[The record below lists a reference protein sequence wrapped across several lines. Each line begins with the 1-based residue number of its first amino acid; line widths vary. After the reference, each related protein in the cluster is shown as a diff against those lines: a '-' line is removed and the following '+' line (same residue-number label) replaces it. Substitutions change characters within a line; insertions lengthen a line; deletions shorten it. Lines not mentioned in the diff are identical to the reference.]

1 MARMHLALLL
11 LAVLAAVASASL
23 PSFCKCT
30 CGQNSTIIPLGPQH
44 GDPNPPPLQRPPPK
58 QSSSSLSTTSSTSS
72 SSSSSSTSTTTTT
85 STSPASDSTSPARAN
100 PRRPAHGIPL
110 FEREPTNSCQ
120 QCSRAFCLKYNLPI
134 CKGVDEKDIKTS
146 CFQRDSHK
154 DRAIVW
160 CFLLATGGL
169 LGWAGVRQVVGSAK
183 RRGGRGRHPSSPPSS
198 SSPAGRMG
206 VRENGRG
213 RGTGFLGRAG
223 RDTAPYD
230 PLRDGDHGVH
240 GGRGTG

>member
-1 MARMHLALLL
+1 MARMHLTILL

-44 GDPNPPPLQRPPPK
+44 GDTDQPPPPPPK
-58 QSSSSLSTTSSTSS
+58 QSSSSS
-72 SSSSSSTSTTTTT
+72 SSSSSSTTTT
-85 STSPASDSTSPARAN
+85 SPTSDSTSPADAAAN
-100 PRRPAHGIPL
+100 PRRSLHKTNHPPHPHDPPIL
-110 FEREPTNSCQ
+110 IREPTNSCQ

-134 CKGVDEKDIKTS
+134 CKDVDEKDIKTS

-169 LGWAGVRQVVGSAK
+169 LGWAGVKRVVDSAK
-183 RRGGRGRHPSSPPSS
+183 RRQRGNQSRGMGSSPT
-198 SSPAGRMG
+198 GRMG
-206 VRENGRG
+206 GRQFGGNGGRG
-213 RGTGFLGRAG
+213 RGTGFLGRSG

-230 PLRDGDHGVH
+230 PLDDGDDGMH